1 MWRDPRVPHEIN
13 LSGETQEV
21 MNTRAMETPERRLDQ
36 EVERRNRRWKRM
48 GASAVAIV
56 AALALMGH
64 AVLSRAAEPEPP
76 PERVTVHRDG
86 VHVYSVMSTSS
97 MVVMELMQGDVVE
110 IEPAD
115 TTSEGA
121 WCTVKEVGLWRRS
134 GYLPCKDL
142 KRGQPLAAAPPRV
155 TDPRKAEAPPVVGR
169 PPQPPR
175 LIEEPAP
182 RPMAKATEPEVTRG
196 KRYTLQVAG
205 LVVERNA
212 LALKT
217 RLEQLGFRPII
228 RETTAFITR
237 HRVYAGEFTSREEAE
252 RTARRLNV
260 DGFPSD
266 LIEIEG
272 GKFRLQ
278 VGSHFD
284 LNEAIDLA
292 HDLQKKNYTSRIVS
306 KRVPTRVHAV
316 RVGDYE
322 NRSDALRALGEFK
335 RQGFTPLIVRK

>member
-1 MWRDPRVPHEIN
+1 MGEVRLPALQGSKARTPFGRSVSQSDRSSQGGGP
-13 LSGETQEV
+13 SGGRQ
-21 MNTRAMETPERRLDQ
+21 AAPAPPLD
-36 EVERRNRRWKRM
+36 R
-48 GASAVAIV
+48 GASPETDGQSDGAR
-56 AALALMGH
+56 GH
-64 AVLSRAAEPEPP
+64 E
-76 PERVTVHRDG
+76 
-86 VHVYSVMSTSS
+86 
-97 MVVMELMQGDVVE
+97 
-110 IEPAD
+110 
-115 TTSEGA
+115 
-121 WCTVKEVGLWRRS
+121 
-134 GYLPCKDL
+134 
-142 KRGQPLAAAPPRV
+142 
-155 TDPRKAEAPPVVGR
+155 
-169 PPQPPR
+169 
-175 LIEEPAP
+175 
-182 RPMAKATEPEVTRG
+182 G

-217 RLEQLGFRPII
+217 HLEQLGFRPII

-278 VGSHFD
+278 VESHFD